1 VALLVFTGGSVNAL
15 VPFYAIGVFTGFS
28 MAGYGMSKY
37 HLTKRE
43 RGWQYRLAINFSAA
57 VLSTI
62 VVGIFAVAKFTEG
75 AWLVVVVFPILV
87 FGLIRLNREYRAE
100 SAILE
105 AFRTDRPQLTKYAR
119 HRLFVCVN
127 SVDLAVLEALRY
139 GKGLRA
145 DELIAVHFM
154 IDSDHA
160 AALRKRWDDFDL
172 DIRLRVIDCPDRQIV
187 RAVQTLVVKARNEH
201 RDTHVTVLLPRRTYA
216 PVLGR
221 LLHDQTA
228 DKISRAVSRIPDAAA
243 TIVPY
248 DVQSRI
254 REAFPDILEQ
264 RIASKFEEIEMRIWR
279 GEDDPADDYEHPE
292 KPAAVIQVNS
302 LIPGR
307 RATVEGRVSQV
318 EDITKRGRTFR
329 WIVVGDDSGE
339 VRVTFRPGHGD
350 DIQPGQVLR
359 VTGKASQSGN
369 KQVAMDDP
377 TYAVVETPE
386 ES

>member
-1 VALLVFTGGSVNAL
+1 
-15 VPFYAIGVFTGFS
+15 
-28 MAGYGMSKY
+28 
-37 HLTKRE
+37 
-43 RGWQYRLAINFSAA
+43 
-57 VLSTI
+57 
-62 VVGIFAVAKFTEG
+62 
-75 AWLVVVVFPILV
+75 V

-105 AFRTDRPQLTKYAR
+105 AFRTDRPQMTKYAR
-119 HRLFVCVN
+119 HRVFACVN
-127 SVDLAVLEALRY
+127 SLDLAVLEALRY

-160 AALRKRWDDFDL
+160 AALRDRWDSFDL
-172 DIRLRVIDCPDRQIV
+172 DTPLRVIDCPDRQIV
-187 RAVQTLVVKARNEH
+187 RAVQMLVVKIRKEH
-201 RDTHVTVLLPRRTYA
+201 SDTHVTVLLPRRTYA
-216 PVLGR
+216 PLLGR

-254 REAFPDILEQ
+254 RQAFPDILEQ
-264 RIASKFEEIEMRIWR
+264 RIASKIEAIEMRIWR
-279 GEDDPADDYEHPE
+279 GQEEPADDYEHPE
-292 KPAAVIQVNS
+292 KSATVIDVKG

-318 EDITKRGRTFR
+318 EDITKRGKTFR
-329 WIVVGDDSGE
+329 WIVVGDDTGE
-339 VRVTFRPGHGD
+339 VRVTFSPGHGD

-369 KQVAMDDP
+369 QQVSMDDP
-377 TYAVVETPE
+377 RYAVIETPE